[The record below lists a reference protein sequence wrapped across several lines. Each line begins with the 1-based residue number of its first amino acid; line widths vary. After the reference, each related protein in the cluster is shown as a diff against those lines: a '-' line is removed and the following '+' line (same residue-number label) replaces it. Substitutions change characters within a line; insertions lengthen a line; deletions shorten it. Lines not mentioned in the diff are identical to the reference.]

1 MYMRGRFSYIA
12 GEWII
17 LKPIYHAG
25 QIISAYETVMGL
37 PAAERLTGSDGTFK
51 PEADQQRIDEVHKK
65 ALAAAELPMDWDG
78 LTDRMRDCLLAKE
91 LAVGETVLFAA
102 TEPYGGPGDFALR
115 GGVIQSIDPERGT
128 CTIRGDFF
136 PMDDVPLHYVL
147 GSYDRSVS
155 EEHYGFPHIRP
166 LLGEHPELAER
177 YLREAEARWNTQY
190 GQSAATTEVPKNT
203 WMPGHRQLHQRPRK
217 TQCRRWEA

>member
-1 MYMRGRFSYIA
+1 
-12 GEWII
+12 
-17 LKPIYHAG
+17 
-25 QIISAYETVMGL
+25 
-37 PAAERLTGSDGTFK
+37 
-51 PEADQQRIDEVHKK
+51 
-65 ALAAAELPMDWDG
+65 
-78 LTDRMRDCLLAKE
+78 MRDALLSRE
-91 LAVGETVLFAA
+91 LSVGDTVLFAA

-177 YLREAEARWNTQY
+177 YLREAEARWNTLC
-190 GQSAATTEVPKNT
+190 GQPAASSEIPKNT
-203 WMPGHRQLHQRPRK
+203 MQTMGGMS
-217 TQCRRWEA
+217 

>member
-177 YLREAEARWNTQY
+177 YLREAEARWNTLC
-190 GQSAATTEVPKNT
+190 GQPAASSEVPKNT
-203 WMPGHRQLHQRPRK
+203 MQTMGGMS
-217 TQCRRWEA
+217 

>member
-1 MYMRGRFSYIA
+1 MNSIQNTACLIA
-12 GEWII
+12 
-17 LKPIYHAG
+17 
-25 QIISAYETVMGL
+25 AYETAAGL
-37 PAAERLTGSDGTFK
+37 PDNERITRTDGTWRPGVTEQQAASLYRQAQALLA
-51 PEADQQRIDEVHKK
+51 PETKLLSTSREALIDQ
-65 ALAAAELPMDWDG
+65 
-78 LTDRMRDCLLAKE
+78 MRDALLSRE
-91 LAVGETVLFAA
+91 LSVGDTVLFAA

-115 GGVIQSIDPERGT
+115 GGVIQSIDPERET

-177 YLREAEARWNTQY
+177 YLREAEARWNTLC
-190 GQSAATTEVPKNT
+190 GQPAVSSEVPKNT
-203 WMPGHRQLHQRPRK
+203 MQTMGGMS
-217 TQCRRWEA
+217 

>member
-1 MYMRGRFSYIA
+1 M
-12 GEWII
+12 
-17 LKPIYHAG
+17 
-25 QIISAYETVMGL
+25 
-37 PAAERLTGSDGTFK
+37 
-51 PEADQQRIDEVHKK
+51 
-65 ALAAAELPMDWDG
+65 
-78 LTDRMRDCLLAKE
+78 
-91 LAVGETVLFAA
+91 LFAA

-177 YLREAEARWNTQY
+177 YLREAEARWNTLC
-190 GQSAATTEVPKNT
+190 GQPAVSSEVPKNT
-203 WMPGHRQLHQRPRK
+203 MQAMGGMS
-217 TQCRRWEA
+217 

>member
-1 MYMRGRFSYIA
+1 MT
-12 GEWII
+12 

-166 LLGEHPELAER
+166 LLGEHPGLAER
-177 YLREAEARWNTQY
+177 YLREAEARWNTLC
-190 GQSAATTEVPKNT
+190 GQPAVSSEVPKNT
-203 WMPGHRQLHQRPRK
+203 MQAMGGMS
-217 TQCRRWEA
+217 

>member
-1 MYMRGRFSYIA
+1 MT
-12 GEWII
+12 

-203 WMPGHRQLHQRPRK
+203 MQTMGGIS
-217 TQCRRWEA
+217 

>member
-1 MYMRGRFSYIA
+1 MNSIQNTACLIA
-12 GEWII
+12 
-17 LKPIYHAG
+17 
-25 QIISAYETVMGL
+25 AYETAAGL
-37 PAAERLTGSDGTFK
+37 PDNERITRTDGTWR
-51 PEADQQRIDEVHKK
+51 PGVTEQQ
-65 ALAAAELPMDWDG
+65 AASLYRQAQA
-78 LTDRMRDCLLAKE
+78 LLAPETK
-91 LAVGETVLFAA
+91 LLSVGDTVLFAA

-115 GGVIQSIDPERGT
+115 GGVIQSIDPERKT
-128 CTIRGDFF
+128 CSVQGRFF

-190 GQSAATTEVPKNT
+190 GPPAASSEAPKNT
-203 WMPGHRQLHQRPRK
+203 MQAMGGMS
-217 TQCRRWEA
+217 

>member
-1 MYMRGRFSYIA
+1 MT
-12 GEWII
+12 

-177 YLREAEARWNTQY
+177 YLREAEARWNTLC
-190 GQSAATTEVPKNT
+190 GQPAVSSEVPKNT
-203 WMPGHRQLHQRPRK
+203 MQAMGGMS
-217 TQCRRWEA
+217 